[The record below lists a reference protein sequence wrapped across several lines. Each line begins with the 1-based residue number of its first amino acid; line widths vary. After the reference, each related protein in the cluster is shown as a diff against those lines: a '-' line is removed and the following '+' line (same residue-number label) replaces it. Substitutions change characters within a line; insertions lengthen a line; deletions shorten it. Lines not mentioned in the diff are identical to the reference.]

1 MTVLLVGEKC
11 SCTPSTLRFFAS
23 LRLALEQNCLFLDG
37 HKMGMLSHFRPAP
50 YLEEITGAFFDSD
63 TMQKQTT
70 SLFYD
75 KGSNPGKYHQIAY
88 AESCPAC

>member
-37 HKMGMLSHFRPAP
+37 HYLGQEYAADFLLSW
-50 YLEEITGAFFDSD
+50 
-63 TMQKQTT
+63 
-70 SLFYD
+70 
-75 KGSNPGKYHQIAY
+75 
-88 AESCPAC
+88 